1 MKELLGPLEIRRRLI
16 LGHKGFRERWI
27 DRIQEAVNGSSSA
40 GRIGT
45 DSAGDTEQNA
55 ASILQVSD
63 GNRAIRA
70 IIK

>member
-1 MKELLGPLEIRRRLI
+1 MKEIFGPLEVRRRLI
-16 LGHKGFRERWI
+16 RGELGFREYWI
-27 DRIQEAVNGSSSA
+27 DKIQEAVNGSSSA